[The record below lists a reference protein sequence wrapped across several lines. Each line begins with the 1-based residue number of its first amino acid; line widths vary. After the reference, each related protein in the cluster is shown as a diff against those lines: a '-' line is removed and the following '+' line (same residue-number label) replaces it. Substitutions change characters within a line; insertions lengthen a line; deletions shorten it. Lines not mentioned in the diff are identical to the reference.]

1 MGLKNTLTGGVLEVA
16 HIKHWSWRSQDED
29 VFLAIYETD
38 VTKAINTVNA
48 FFDNTG
54 NSNQLPIE
62 IVVTTNVEN
71 VPIGYN
77 PSNTESAFTFVY
89 GKGRDYKAF
98 GGSVDGFSRRRL
110 GSTARDYTVFTVNW
124 LGGSNLG
131 AGDTYINRSFV
142 FASELGAVEAVGKA
156 LTDKVYVDQMVENE
170 YNPRRIDIYQLN
182 DSFSVE
188 VAATSEGQST
198 TCSSSLATLVCSG
211 TSAPSPGKVPFFYV
225 TCGLQTYLGSDPYH
239 FTPDFG
245 AAFPNHGSPST
256 PVRSYVCD
264 GQDASIRPS
273 WKLIGFFDPNDA
285 RCTDLATSLYDESV
299 CPAANSSTSPS
310 GSPSKG
316 PSSEPSASPSS
327 APSYSPSK
335 VPSSSPITVSPST
348 SPTSE
353 PSKNPTESPSKGP
366 SQSPSDLITSEPSA
380 SPSSSPSY
388 SPSKGPSSSPTTKNP
403 SKSPTF
409 KPSKN
414 PTESPSSSPSKNPTN
429 SPTTLL
435 TFNPSQ
441 SPSDLI
447 TSEPSAIPSSSPTNS
462 SASPSGLPSMG
473 PSQSPSYPIT
483 SDPSASPSSVPS
495 NSPSSSPTF
504 ITPLTDFPTSLQPT
518 YLPTEV
524 VEATTLRTLVC
535 GAKDK
540 CSANQKTAEKT
551 TVQAVR
557 CCRDESHGGSGGWRF
572 KCLSDSQATYS
583 SSSGP
588 WGQSK
593 MDIIPGNLAGSFDN
607 RCVETDFDGAVK
619 TCEANNARLCT
630 PQEMSDGCTRGT
642 GCSFNSRLAWTCIAG
657 GDGCSDNAEC
667 CSGTC
672 GSDGTCTAV
681 PTLSP
686 SNEPTLEPSQN
697 PTTYSPTTSPS
708 GSPSMGPSQ
717 RPLEATTLRTL
728 VCGAKDN
735 CSANQ
740 KTAEKTTMQAVR
752 CCRDELHGGSGG
764 WQFKCL
770 SDSQATYSS
779 SSGPWGHS
787 KMGMIPDNLVG
798 SLTNNQCVETD
809 FDGAV
814 TTCEANNARLCTP
827 QEMSDGCTRGTG
839 CNFNSRLAWTCI
851 TGGDGCSDD
860 AECCSGT
867 CGSDGTCMAV
877 HQPTVLRNGCCSWEG
892 EDCSSWNPENNPN
905 CQYKQSD
912 CENNCGGSWQFRLF
926 H

>member
-1 MGLKNTLTGGVLEVA
+1 MG
-16 HIKHWSWRSQDED
+16 
-29 VFLAIYETD
+29 
-38 VTKAINTVNA
+38 
-48 FFDNTG
+48 
-54 NSNQLPIE
+54 
-62 IVVTTNVEN
+62 
-71 VPIGYN
+71 
-77 PSNTESAFTFVY
+77 
-89 GKGRDYKAF
+89 
-98 GGSVDGFSRRRL
+98 
-110 GSTARDYTVFTVNW
+110 
-124 LGGSNLG
+124 GGSNLG

-142 FASELGAVEAVGKA
+142 FASELGAVDAVGKD

-264 GQDASIRPS
+264 GPDASIRPS

-316 PSSEPSASPSS
+316 PSPEPSASPSS

-335 VPSSSPITVSPST
+335 
-348 SPTSE
+348 
-353 PSKNPTESPSKGP
+353 GP
-366 SQSPSDLITSEPSA
+366 SR
-380 SPSSSPSY
+380 
-388 SPSKGPSSSPTTKNP
+388 SPTTKNP

-409 KPSKN
+409 EPSKN

-441 SPSDLI
+441 SPSDL
-447 TSEPSAIPSSSPTNS
+447 
-462 SASPSGLPSMG
+462 MG
-473 PSQSPSYPIT
+473 SY
-483 SDPSASPSSVPS
+483 PSASPSSVPS
-495 NSPSSSPTF
+495 HSPSSSPTF

-535 GAKDK
+535 GFKDK
-540 CSANQKTAEKT
+540 CSANQKTADKT
-551 TVQAVR
+551 TMQAVR

-630 PQEMSDGCTRGT
+630 PQEMSDRCTRGT
-642 GCSFNSRLAWTCIAG
+642 GCNFNSRLAWTCIAG

-686 SNEPTLEPSQN
+686 SNEPTLGPSQN

-764 WQFKCL
+764 WQF
-770 SDSQATYSS
+770 
-779 SSGPWGHS
+779 
-787 KMGMIPDNLVG
+787 
-798 SLTNNQCVETD
+798 
-809 FDGAV
+809 
-814 TTCEANNARLCTP
+814 
-827 QEMSDGCTRGTG
+827 
-839 CNFNSRLAWTCI
+839 
-851 TGGDGCSDD
+851 
-860 AECCSGT
+860 
-867 CGSDGTCMAV
+867 
-877 HQPTVLRNGCCSWEG
+877 
-892 EDCSSWNPENNPN
+892 
-905 CQYKQSD
+905 
-912 CENNCGGSWQFRLF
+912 
-926 H
+926 